1 MGRWQREALTEGQ
14 LRDFATSDSPRV
26 QAQLDRLGALTLPTG
41 RLGLEVI
48 HALLARLGDPHKD
61 LPPVFH
67 VAGTNGKGSTCA
79 YLRAMLEA
87 EGYTVHAATK
97 PHLVR
102 YNERIR
108 LAGKLIEDDLLADL
122 LQEVLDKGEDLN
134 PSFFE
139 VTTAATFLAFH
150 RIPADV
156 CVIEVGLGGRFD
168 ATNVLDGQ
176 AACAI
181 ATLGID
187 HEAFLL
193 VPEDGVPQDPLCRI
207 AFEKAGIARP
217 GVPLVTQAYAPAVTK
232 AVIDQA
238 MVAGAKTALRDLDW
252 FADLGEGIAYRDS
265 QGTLDLP
272 LPALVGSHQAD
283 NAALAVAMLR
293 HQSQVQVSP
302 EAMAR
307 GIRTARWPARLQV
320 LGEGPLT
327 ALVPGRRVWLDGGH
341 NVDAGLAIAAFFEEG
356 VDAHPAATNLADA
369 RQVSLP
375 SRLREG
381 LGVGQSA
388 KFHLITGMLSS
399 KDPAAIVAPLKGQLL
414 SLSVVPAPGHEAHA
428 PEEIARHADLPV
440 WPYPDVETALRAL
453 PPEGDVLI
461 AGSLYLAGEVL
472 RLNREFPD

>member
-1 MGRWQREALTEGQ
+1 M
-14 LRDFATSDSPRV
+14 RDFAISDNPRV
-26 QAQLDRLGALTLPTG
+26 QAQLDRLGALSLPQG
-41 RLGLEVI
+41 RIGLEVI
-48 HALLARLGDPHKD
+48 HALLDRLGNPQAA

-87 EGYTVHAATK
+87 QGLTVHAATK

-102 YNERIR
+102 YNERLRI
-108 LAGKLIEDDLLADL
+108 AGKLVDDELLADL
-122 LQEVLDKGEDLN
+122 LQEVLDLGADLA

-150 RIPADV
+150 RVPADV

-176 AACAI
+176 AACGI

-193 VPEDGVPQDPLCRI
+193 APEEDVPTVPLCRI

-217 GVPLVTQAYAPAVTK
+217 GVPLVTQAYPADVTRT
-232 AVIDQA
+232 VIEHA
-238 MVAGAKTALRDLDW
+238 MRVGAKTALRDLDW
-252 FADLGEGIAYRDS
+252 FADVGDAIHYRDR
-265 QGTLDLP
+265 QGELTLP
-272 LPALVGSHQAD
+272 LPTLAGTHQAD

-293 HQSQVQVSP
+293 HQSHVTVSP
-302 EAMAR
+302 EAMAA
-307 GIRTARWPARLQV
+307 GIRAARWPARLQL

-327 ALVPGRRVWLDGGH
+327 ALAPGRKVWLDGGH
-341 NVDAGLAIAAFFEEG
+341 NVDAGLAIARHFAG
-356 VDAHPAATNLADA
+356 TAP
-369 RQVSLP
+369 
-375 SRLREG
+375 
-381 LGVGQSA
+381 
-388 KFHLITGMLSS
+388 FHLITGMLSS
-399 KDPAAIVAPLKGQLL
+399 KDPAAIVAPLRGKLL

-428 PEEIARHADLPV
+428 PKDFAAHSDLPV
-440 WPYPDVETALRAL
+440 RPFADVSAALAAL
-453 PPEGDVLI
+453 PPQGDVLI

-472 RLNREFPD
+472 RLNAEFPD